1 MLYFSFLCFYYFH
14 YQLYFLDYFL
24 YHPCLIVHD
33 DKDKE
38 VSIEWAINSSK
49 YIQQKYQTYK
59 IGDKEYPCLHKTSG
73 LGHRR
78 ILRDDGVV
86 DTVVDFIS
94 NIQI

>member
-1 MLYFSFLCFYYFH
+1 MHFFVISSTIKYFNY
-14 YQLYFLDYFL
+14 
-24 YHPCLIVHD
+24 PCLIVHD
-33 DKDKE
+33 EKDKE

-49 YIQQKYQTYK
+49 FIQEKYQKYK

-78 ILRDDGVV
+78 IMRDDGVV

-94 NIQI
+94 NIKNNC